1 MVIRAGTREERRGDS
16 MIHWWW
22 LVTAFWFGIISGVAL
37 YAAILYKMCSAH
49 SAGDFIPNE

>member
-37 YAAILYKMCSAH
+37 YAAILYKMYSAH